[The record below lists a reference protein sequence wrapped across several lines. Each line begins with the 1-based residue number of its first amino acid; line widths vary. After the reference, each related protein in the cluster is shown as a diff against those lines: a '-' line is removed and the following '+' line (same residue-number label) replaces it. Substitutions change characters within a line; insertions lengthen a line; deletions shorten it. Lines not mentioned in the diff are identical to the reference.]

1 MGFQLKRN
9 NENTFSFFLL
19 MVFSNNPT
27 HACVTGRTDIK
38 DLCITSSSPKYAEN
52 ITRQF
57 FVCNTRKN
65 FLCSQGNLK
74 LYVVL
79 HKFHNA
85 PQFSN

>member
-19 MVFSNNPT
+19 MVVSNNPT
-27 HACVTGRTDIK
+27 HARVTGSTDIK

-57 FVCNTRKN
+57 FLILSYMWFCASFIMLSRKFERVN
-65 FLCSQGNLK
+65 NINL
-74 LYVVL
+74 
-79 HKFHNA
+79 HR
-85 PQFSN
+85 